1 MSIPPRPTRQDYET
15 ALHHIHERRRRAG
28 DDHPL
33 ALSEDP
39 REVLAYLRQRGHRG
53 LRRDHTGDDIT
64 DALVLRLWLWW
75 EGEETEL
82 WLLQA
87 AEALGRKRMTIAAV
101 LGLHHGQSLIDRIKR
116 TLRLVKRDREPGAE
130 PFPAP
135 SGQPAPGGEPADD
148 AQLIAAQ
155 LIAHRGLMPTDIA
168 DDLYADQI
176 ADALPHWQ
184 PGRPPPSAGTIS
196 ALRLLLADLAA
207 AENLHPAL
215 VELVARGTVYLGTR
229 RT

>member
-1 MSIPPRPTRQDYET
+1 MSIPPRPTRQDYDA
-15 ALHHIHERRRRAG
+15 ALHRIHDRRRRAG

-39 REVLAYLRQRGHRG
+39 REVLAYLRQRGHNG
-53 LRRDHTGDDIT
+53 LRHDHTGDDIT
-64 DALVLRLWLWW
+64 DALTLRLWLWW
-75 EGEETEL
+75 EGEAAEL

-116 TLRLVKRDREPGAE
+116 TQRLFQRDHEPATPRLPATG
-130 PFPAP
+130 PAP
-135 SGQPAPGGEPADD
+135 AGRPDD
-148 AQLIAAQ
+148 NARAIAAE

-168 DDLYADQI
+168 DDLYAEQL
-176 ADALPHWQ
+176 ADALTDWRQ
-184 PGRPPPSAGTIS
+184 GQPPPSSGALS

-207 AENLHPAL
+207 TEDLDPAL
-215 VELVARGTVYLGTR
+215 RELVARGAVTVAAQR
-229 RT
+229 V